1 MDFAVCCCCE
11 EIDKT
16 GHEDMSA
23 DKADGGVKG
32 AMRTLD
38 LFEAFGREG
47 RALSLSEL
55 AKLLEVPVSSC
66 HQLVG
71 TLEARGYLYTVGRRK
86 EIYPSG
92 KLLGVARALV
102 AHDTWLRAASLHLQR
117 LRDDTRETVILGK
130 RQGHRVIYLAIE
142 EGTEPV
148 RFTAQAG
155 DRKPLHFSAIGKALL
170 AALDDLSL
178 REMLRVL
185 AERYPTTL
193 PSAAHEQ
200 LRTELVR
207 SRKRGWYTQRGGSE
221 VDVMAI
227 STGFTV
233 AGDPFAI
240 SVAGPRLR
248 IARAEKELVSKLLKT
263 RDTILAMLEDRNKL
277 YGWEDERASLATTV

>member
-1 MDFAVCCCCE
+1 
-11 EIDKT
+11 
-16 GHEDMSA
+16 MSA
-23 DKADGGVKG
+23 EKADGGVKG

-55 AKLLEVPVSSC
+55 AKLLDVPVSSC

-102 AHDTWLRAASLHLQR
+102 AHYTWMRAARFHLQR
-117 LRDDTRETVILGK
+117 LRDDARETVILGK

-148 RFTAQAG
+148 RFTAQVG

-170 AALDDLSL
+170 AAFDDMALG
-178 REMLRVL
+178 EMLRVL
-185 AERYPTTL
+185 ADRYPTTL
-193 PSAAHEQ
+193 PNAEQEQ
-200 LRTELVR
+200 LRAELVR
-207 SRKRGWYTQRGGSE
+207 SRKRGWFTQRGGSD

-227 STGFTV
+227 STGFAV
-233 AGDPFAI
+233 ADDPFAI

-248 IARAEKELVSKLLKT
+248 IARAEKAIVAKLLKT
-263 RDTILAMLEDRNKL
+263 RAAILAMLEDRNKL
-277 YGWEDERASLATTV
+277 FGWGNEGAFPARAQGTTAVP

>member
-1 MDFAVCCCCE
+1 
-11 EIDKT
+11 
-16 GHEDMSA
+16 MSVE
-23 DKADGGVKG
+23 KADGVKG

-38 LFEAFGREG
+38 LFETFGREG
-47 RALSLSEL
+47 RALTLSEL
-55 AKLLEVPVSSC
+55 AKLLDMPVSSC

-86 EIYPSG
+86 EIYPSD

-102 AHDTWLRAASLHLQR
+102 SHDTWLRAASFHLQR
-117 LRDDTRETVILGK
+117 LRDETRETVILGK

-148 RFTAQAG
+148 RFTAQVG
-155 DRKPLHFSAIGKALL
+155 DRKPLHFSAIGRALL
-170 AALDDLSL
+170 AAFDDLAL

-185 AERYPTTL
+185 ADRYPTTL
-193 PSAAHEQ
+193 PNAEQ
-200 LRTELVR
+200 DQFRAELMR

-233 AGDPFAI
+233 ADDPFAI

-263 RDTILAMLEDRNKL
+263 RDAILTMLEDRNKL
-277 YGWEDERASLATTV
+277 FGLHDERPLLPTTI